1 MFTVNKHDRGVEAG
15 VAVETG
21 RYTVLEVSVSSC
33 VNKADIFI
41 TLTAHSAQVEEPR
54 ALYLA
59 TTDPSAAQY

>member
-1 MFTVNKHDRGVEAG
+1 M
-15 VAVETG
+15 
-21 RYTVLEVSVSSC
+21 LEVSVSSC

-41 TLTAHSAQVEEPR
+41 THTAHSAQVEEPR